1 MKKLYSYFLIIK
13 HDRTELLKEEFD
25 IEMIKG
31 EEYVYLE
38 KNDVKPLS
46 QIPLDVFNNIGYK
59 GVNGYRMCSLLDYPN
74 GEVKPLFLAHILPER
89 EKLLKELAQKLANA
103 AESTQRLIVNPI
115 KVL

>member
-1 MKKLYSYFLIIK
+1 MKKLYSYFLVKK

-74 GEVKPLFLAHILPER
+74 EEVKPLFLAHILPER
-89 EKLLKELAQKLANA
+89 EKTLKELSQKMANFV
-103 AESTQRLIVNPI
+103 ENTHSYITNPI
-115 KVL
+115 KAL